1 VPAKVGLRLQYNLQT
16 YKILQKETY
25 TRKKNHFLFVRA
37 SMATPSTNEF
47 GAFASF
53 EVNPMVCGSG
63 IVASFSIPADDGE
76 VGQAAEA
83 TPTLTPDLIQKVESQ
98 EVEPSQEVEKGEAR
112 NVEPSAALNVE
123 SEEIKN
129 KSLKDE
135 SAQPKLSKKVLA
147 RIARRTEKTTSKA
160 VLCPVED
167 ALSAHRAKHP
177 VVIDSAPSG
186 YKQEENGAYYK
197 ETPDEMDTTRIFK
210 EASNLRAD
218 VERLIA
224 SDKASTDRY
233 NADAAEG
240 NKRSYVTKE
249 GLRNCFG
256 IPRERDPYLYLKM
269 KMPVIFDLL
278 VDPKPQTDIERYM
291 ELLRVMCHEKELV
304 KTGKKNKHLA
314 DATVEAHAHRIYNTK
329 PTNLR

>member
-1 VPAKVGLRLQYNLQT
+1 M
-16 YKILQKETY
+16 E
-25 TRKKNHFLFVRA
+25 
-37 SMATPSTNEF
+37 
-47 GAFASF
+47 
-53 EVNPMVCGSG
+53 CGSG
-63 IVASFSIPADDGE
+63 ISASFSIPDEWTLTSDLTQHVAIQHDVEETKSQNVEESKEE
-76 VGQAAEA
+76 VKERQEDVLPFACLVEEA
-83 TPTLTPDLIQKVESQ
+83 TTPDVVPNQ
-98 EVEPSQEVEKGEAR
+98 
-112 NVEPSAALNVE
+112 NVEFDAAPNVE
-123 SEEIKN
+123 SEEQKGT
-129 KSLKDE
+129 SSKDE
-135 SAQPKLSKKVLA
+135 PTQPKLSKKVLA
-147 RIARRTEKTTSKA
+147 RIAKRTEKLASKA

-278 VDPKPQTDIERYM
+278 VDPTPQTDIERYM

-314 DATVEAHAHRIYNTK
+314 DATVEAHAHKIYNTK
-329 PTNLR
+329 PPNLR